1 MNARAL
7 ATEAAVL
14 IVATLWAYAGVA
26 VVVAQLGEGQAVS
39 IGAVLAV
46 VVLAH
51 ALGRALPRFDVG
63 ETAFRFAGAA
73 LSIMLLYLILRV
85 EIAGNV
91 YVWDL
96 AWFFDLLSDGGNT
109 VEGRSGD
116 VATVLLLATAW
127 VFGVARGSRQL
138 TFEGFAGEVTLGL
151 IVVLFAAL
159 FADAA
164 DAPGI
169 VAWLPVPYLGVALLA
184 LAFVYFSNVGMERSR
199 PFAGAWA
206 LWVCGS
212 LLVLGAIAVPT
223 ALIDL
228 EALAFFG
235 EGLGL
240 VGKGIGLLLLAV
252 MLPPLIGFAWILEWL
267 ANSVLQIDA
276 EPFTPEMPTVDDLVD
291 EENEDED
298 PASWTK
304 VVGYILRFGL
314 VAIAVTLALL
324 LLWFAFRRYGKR
336 DEDEVDLREEVE
348 AGGGGIGSM
357 LSGTLDRLRGRFAGG
372 PRGRDP
378 IGRLYIAMLESAAVE
393 GLPRPAAATPLEFAP
408 QLDAHFHS
416 TLPTSI
422 STTFASARYSGR
434 LAPEDDV
441 ERLNNE
447 WQEMQRP
454 DD

>member
-1 MNARAL
+1 MNARAV
-7 ATEAAVL
+7 ATEFVVL
-14 IVATLWAYAGVA
+14 VVATLWAYAGVA

-39 IGAVLAV
+39 FGAVVAV

-51 ALGRALPRFDVG
+51 ALGRTLPRFDIG
-63 ETAFRFAGAA
+63 ETAFRAVGIAT
-73 LSIMLLYLILRV
+73 SVVLLYLILRV

-96 AWFFDLLSDGGNT
+96 AWFYDLLSDAGNT
-109 VEGRSGD
+109 LEGHSGD
-116 VATVLLLATAW
+116 VATVLLLAIAW
-127 VFGVARGSRQL
+127 VFGVARGSGQL

-151 IVVLFAAL
+151 VVVLFAAL

-206 LWVCGS
+206 LWVCGP

-235 EGLGL
+235 EGLRL
-240 VGKGIGLLLLAV
+240 VGKVIGLLLLAV
-252 MLPPLIGFAWILEWL
+252 MLPPLIGLVWLLEFFAS
-267 ANSVLQIDA
+267 SVLQIDA
-276 EPFTPEMPTVDDLVD
+276 EPITPEMPTVEGLVD

-298 PASWTK
+298 AASWTK
-304 VVGYILRFGL
+304 VVGYILRFGV
-314 VAIAVTLALL
+314 VAIAVTLALM

-336 DEDEVDLREEVE
+336 AEDDVDLREEVE

-357 LSGTLDRLRGRFAGG
+357 LSGTLDRLRGRFAAGQ
-372 PRGRDP
+372 RGRDP

-393 GLPRPAAATPLEFAP
+393 GLARPAAATPLEFAP

-434 LAPEDDV
+434 LTPEDDV
-441 ERLNNE
+441 ERLKTE